1 MVKAYYENDADLDAL
16 NGKQVSVIGYGIQ
29 GRAQALNLRDSGVN
43 VKVGLRKGGTSW
55 KNAVEDG
62 FEPLTVRDAAETGDV
77 VMVLIPDEVQ
87 AEVYAS
93 EILPCLKDGNTLEF
107 AHGFNI
113 HFKKIVPPDG
123 VDVVMVAPKGPG
135 KMVRRTYMEGFGTPS
150 LAAVEK
156 DTSGKAW
163 DTAMA
168 LAKGIGA
175 TKAGVIRTTFSEE
188 TETDNFGE
196 QVVLCGGV
204 SELIRKSFNYLV
216 SEGYQPEI
224 VYFEVLHEMKL
235 IVDLIQAGG
244 LENMWRNVSNTA
256 EYGGRTRGPEMIDSA
271 SEEKMKKIL
280 SDIRSGAFAEEW
292 MSEVARGVPNLN
304 EMRKRGKEET
314 IEKVGKELRSMFV
327 KDEEVKPAAEH
338 VLK

>member
-1 MVKAYYENDADLDAL
+1 MVKAYYEKDGDLSTLD
-16 NGKQVSVIGYGIQ
+16 GRQVSVIGYGIQ

-43 VKVGLRKGGTSW
+43 VEVGLRKGGASW
-55 KNAVEDG
+55 KKAEEDG
-62 FEPLTVRDAAETGDV
+62 FKPLTVSEAAESGDV

-87 AEVYAS
+87 AVVYAS
-93 EILPCLKDGNTLEF
+93 EIAPGLKKGNTLEF
-107 AHGFNI
+107 AHGFNV
-113 HFKKIVPPDG
+113 HFSKIVPPDG

-135 KMVRRTYMEGFGTPS
+135 QMVRRTYLEGFGTPS

-156 DTSGKAW
+156 DHSGKAW
-163 DTAMA
+163 ETAMA

-175 TKAGVIRTTFSEE
+175 TRAGVIKTTFREE

-204 SELIRKSFNYLV
+204 SELIRKSFNYLT

-224 VYFEVLHEMKL
+224 VYFEVLHELKL

-244 LENMWRNVSNTA
+244 LENMWNNVSNTA
-256 EYGGRTRGPEMIDSA
+256 EYGGRTRGPVVVDSGT
-271 SEEKMKKIL
+271 EEKMKKIL
-280 SDIRSGAFAEEW
+280 ADIRSGAFAEEW
-292 MSEVARGVPNLN
+292 MSEVAKGVPNLDG
-304 EMRKRGKEET
+304 MRKKGSDET

-327 KDEEVKPAAEH
+327 KGEEATSAAR
-338 VLK
+338 

>member
-1 MVKAYYENDADLDAL
+1 MVKAYYEKDGDLEVL

-43 VKVGLRKGGTSW
+43 VKVGLRKGGASW
-55 KNAVEDG
+55 KKAVEDG
-62 FEPLTVRDAAETGDV
+62 FEPLTVTEAANSGDV
-77 VMVLIPDEVQ
+77 IMVLIPDEVQ
-87 AEVYAS
+87 AAVYTA
-93 EILPCLKDGNTLEF
+93 EIEPGLREGKTLEF
-107 AHGFNI
+107 AHGFNV
-113 HFKKIVPPDG
+113 HFGKIVPPEG

-135 KMVRRTYMEGFGTPS
+135 KMVRRTYLDGFGTPS

-156 DTSGKAW
+156 DSSGKAW

-175 TKAGVIRTTFSEE
+175 TRAGVIKTTFREE

-224 VYFEVLHEMKL
+224 VYFEVLHELKL

-244 LENMWRNVSNTA
+244 LENMWSNVSNTA
-256 EYGGRTRGPEMIDSA
+256 EYGGRTRGPEVVDS
-271 SEEKMKKIL
+271 STEEKMKKIL

-292 MSEVARGVPNLN
+292 MSEVGNGVPHLN
-304 EMRKRGKEET
+304 EMRKKGSDET

-327 KDEEVKPAAEH
+327 KDKEVTASAE
-338 VLK
+338 